1 MSVVQLPRLQG
12 TGIQIPS
19 MQLVLNKA
27 GKRVKKKHA
36 KKKGKVRFLFLFFHT
51 SQKTDLIS
59 KSICAAHEFFLES

>member
-36 KKKGKVRFLFLFFHT
+36 KKKGKVRFLFFHT